1 VGIVLLH
8 NSKNIRIM
16 ARLSFVKTMSV
27 SDFKADMGISE
38 IEVKRNPHTGKLFFV
53 FGDGIGAVSERFEED
68 EFTSPVISQVC
79 SSDTGELFY
88 LLHQMGNGGCR
99 TLARL

>member
-1 VGIVLLH
+1 MGIVRLH

-53 FGDGIGAVSERFEED
+53 FGNEIGAVSEKFEDD
-68 EFTSPVISQVC
+68 EITSPVISQVC

>member
-1 VGIVLLH
+1 
-8 NSKNIRIM
+8 M
-16 ARLSFVKTMSV
+16 ERLRFVKTMSV
-27 SDFKADMGISE
+27 SDFKTGMGINE

-68 EFTSPVISQVC
+68 EITSPVISQVC